1 MNIFTIF
8 LKKLS
13 ILVAFLLLS
22 TNYCLSQPNIPAP
35 FKNIILHEKPK
46 NFPKIVLEDRK
57 ISKDIE
63 VVFTKKITVLNFWA
77 TWCAPCK
84 EEMPSLD
91 QLVDVLGRDYVE
103 VLAINVESVS
113 YKKSKAFLDELKIK
127 NFDSFFDKGL
137 KAVKKLGL
145 RGVPTTLLINS
156 EGKEFARVVGSIN
169 FSDKKFVDW
178 IKNF

>member
-1 MNIFTIF
+1 MNILTIF
-8 LKKLS
+8 SKKLS

-35 FKNIILHEKPK
+35 SKNIILHEKPK
-46 NFPKIVLEDRK
+46 DFPKITLEDRK
-57 ISKDIE
+57 INKDIE

-127 NFDSFFDKGL
+127 NFDSFFDKDL
-137 KAVKKLGL
+137 KTVKKLAL
-145 RGVPTTLLINS
+145 RGVPTTLLINR

>member
-8 LKKLS
+8 SKKLS

-35 FKNIILHEKPK
+35 SKNIILHEKPK
-46 NFPKIVLEDRK
+46 DFPKITLEDRK
-57 ISKDIE
+57 INKDIE

-113 YKKSKAFLDELKIK
+113 YKKSKAFLNELKIK
-127 NFDSFFDKGL
+127 NFDSFFDKDL
-137 KAVKKLGL
+137 KTVKKLAL
-145 RGVPTTLLINS
+145 RGVPTTLLINR

>member
-46 NFPKIVLEDRK
+46 DFPKITLEDRK
-57 ISKDIE
+57 INKDIE

-127 NFDSFFDKGL
+127 NFDSFFDKDL
-137 KAVKKLGL
+137 KIVKKLAL
-145 RGVPTTLLINS
+145 RGVPTTLLINR

>member
-1 MNIFTIF
+1 M
-8 LKKLS
+8 
-13 ILVAFLLLS
+13 AFLLLS
-22 TNYCLSQPNIPAP
+22 TNYCLSQPNIPVP

-46 NFPKIVLEDRK
+46 DFPKITLEDRK

-63 VVFTKKITVLNFWA
+63 VFFNKKITILNFWA

-91 QLVDVLGRDYVE
+91 QLIDILGQDYAE

-113 YKKSKAFLDELKIK
+113 YKISKAFLDELKIK
-127 NFDSFFDKGL
+127 NFDSFFDKDL
-137 KAVKKLGL
+137 KTVKKLAL

-156 EGKEFARVVGSIN
+156 DGKEFARVVGSIN

>member
-1 MNIFTIF
+1 
-8 LKKLS
+8 
-13 ILVAFLLLS
+13 
-22 TNYCLSQPNIPAP
+22 
-35 FKNIILHEKPK
+35 
-46 NFPKIVLEDRK
+46 
-57 ISKDIE
+57 
-63 VVFTKKITVLNFWA
+63 
-77 TWCAPCK
+77 
-84 EEMPSLD
+84 MPSLD
-91 QLVDVLGRDYVE
+91 QLINVLGRDYAE

-113 YKKSKAFLDELKIK
+113 YRTSKAFLDELKIK